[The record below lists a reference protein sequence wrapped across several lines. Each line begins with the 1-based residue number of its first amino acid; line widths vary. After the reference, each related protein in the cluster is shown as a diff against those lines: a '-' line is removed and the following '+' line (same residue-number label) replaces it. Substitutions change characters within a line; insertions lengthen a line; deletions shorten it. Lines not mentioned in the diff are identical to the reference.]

1 MRELSLSSA
10 IVNTVVKHAKG
21 RKVSAVDVRVGGLR
35 QVVPE
40 SLVFFFGI
48 VARDTVCEEAELRL
62 DLLAAWLRC
71 PACELEWDPAPEPAL
86 DVVVPTFHCPTC
98 GMEELET
105 LAGDELEV
113 ASIEVED
120 ARDRLLS
127 A

>member
-1 MRELSLSSA
+1 MRELSLSGV
-10 IVNTVVKHAKG
+10 IVNTVLKQADG
-21 RKVSAVDVRVGGLR
+21 RKLSAVDVRIGALR

-40 SLVFFFGI
+40 SLVFYFGI

-71 PACELEWDPAPEPAL
+71 PACELEWDPAPQPAL
-86 DVVVPTFHCPTC
+86 DVGWPTFHCPTC
-98 GMEELET
+98 GSAEFEI

-113 ASIEVED
+113 ASIEIEE
-120 ARDRLLS
+120 ARHRVLS